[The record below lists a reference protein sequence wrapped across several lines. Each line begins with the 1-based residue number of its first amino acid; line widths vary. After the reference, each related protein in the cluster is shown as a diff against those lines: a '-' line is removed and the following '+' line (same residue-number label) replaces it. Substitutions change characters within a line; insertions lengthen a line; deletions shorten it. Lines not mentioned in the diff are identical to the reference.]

1 VTLGEKEVQIWFQNR
16 RQNSRKKSKTSSSEQ
31 GPPSDDGAQNQPSSQ
46 EGLGIK
52 ISSTIETKETTAFA
66 QDDAATESQP
76 EKAETQ
82 SSTFTELTLTS
93 SQSLLPSS
101 QSSTGYIANRRSI
114 TARAEEEEVQ
124 EVNPTSAS
132 RTLARSNSSYLRLSL
147 TDDGQAK
154 IVDRGVSSPKKPLR
168 DAASSRAN
176 KGLRRSLSVAGL
188 DDQHTTQSSAARKV
202 PRVSGR
208 SRDSRTWEFWCDSDA
223 RNSLIERAEQEN
235 SGSAAEAIGMIR
247 AKTNRALKTNT
258 NKMNS
263 PILGHATTAGPTKR
277 ARPPLKK
284 SLTHVGTM
292 SSEHKKS
299 TTKKID
305 DEEDFEYLNEES
317 DKENYDP
324 DARPTAKS
332 GPFIRTPS
340 KVLGENDSVK
350 SQSNS
355 LGALMARERQAKDKG
370 ARSKVRVDLEVSSFM
385 SSNRPT
391 GSGSSPREEDLDC
404 IQGLLSLSQGNWA

>member
-1 VTLGEKEVQIWFQNR
+1 LTESTN
-16 RQNSRKKSKTSSSEQ
+16 
-31 GPPSDDGAQNQPSSQ
+31 PSSQ
-46 EGLGIK
+46 
-52 ISSTIETKETTAFA
+52 T
-66 QDDAATESQP
+66 
-76 EKAETQ
+76 
-82 SSTFTELTLTS
+82 
-93 SQSLLPSS
+93 LLPSS

-114 TARAEEEEVQ
+114 TARAEEEEEEEEEIQ
-124 EVNPTSAS
+124 EIKPTPAV
-132 RTLARSNSSYLRLSL
+132 RTLTRTSSSYLRLSL

-168 DAASSRAN
+168 DIAPSRPN

-188 DDQHTTQSSAARKV
+188 DDEHAVQPSAARKV
-202 PRVSGR
+202 PRVTGR

-247 AKTNRALKTNT
+247 AKTNLVLKTNT
-258 NKMNS
+258 TKMNS
-263 PILGHATTAGPTKR
+263 PITGHTAIAGPTKK

-284 SLTHVGTM
+284 SLTHAGIV

-299 TTKKID
+299 TAKKID
-305 DEEDFEYLNEES
+305 DADDFEHLNEES

-324 DARPTAKS
+324 DARPTTKS
-332 GPFIRTPS
+332 AQFIRTPS
-340 KVLGENDSVK
+340 KVLGENDLVK

-355 LGALMARERQAKDKG
+355 QGVLMARERQAKGKT
-370 ARSKVRVDLEVSSFM
+370 RSKVHVDLEISAFM
-385 SSNRPT
+385 SSTQPNSTASP
-391 GSGSSPREEDLDC
+391 PREEDLDC